1 MKMGFLTDNCFF
13 SVLNTEVV
21 SNMAHFYCGD
31 TDLDNFFQNEAIP
44 YSKQLL
50 GKSYC
55 FRLEQDPT
63 IVVCAF
69 TVANASMRVDFLPNA
84 RKKKIS
90 KNIPHQKEHKSYPA
104 VLVGRLGVNI
114 GYQSHHVGCE
124 LMDFI
129 KSWFV
134 DPLNKTGC
142 RFVIV
147 DAYNN
152 EKAIAYYKR
161 NNFESVF
168 SSEEQERNA
177 LGLSVEKLDTR
188 FMFFDLIT
196 IC

>member
-1 MKMGFLTDNCFF
+1 
-13 SVLNTEVV
+13 
-21 SNMAHFYCGD
+21 MAHFYCGD
-31 TDLDNFFQNEAIP
+31 TDLDNFFQNEAIL

-129 KSWFV
+129 KSWLLIHLIK
-134 DPLNKTGC
+134 P
-142 RFVIV
+142 
-147 DAYNN
+147 DA
-152 EKAIAYYKR
+152 
-161 NNFESVF
+161 
-168 SSEEQERNA
+168 A
-177 LGLSVEKLDTR
+177 L
-188 FMFFDLIT
+188 
-196 IC
+196 

>member
-1 MKMGFLTDNCFF
+1 MRFLTDNCFF

-31 TDLDNFFQNEAIP
+31 TDLDNFFQNEAIL

-90 KNIPHQKEHKSYPA
+90 KNIPHQKEHK
-104 VLVGRLGVNI
+104 
-114 GYQSHHVGCE
+114 VGCE